1 MLVIKQMWSI
11 NISVV
16 TAQGSHL
23 FPFRTEKL
31 SPAAPMVLRK
41 SGRVGRRRSLE
52 KDISFAGI
60 LFCVVGDPRPLLPP
74 LRVAPLRVA
83 PLRGLP
89 LRVAPLRVASLRG
102 LPLRVAPLR
111 GLPLRA
117 GPLRGLPG
125 LKSWVTIN
133 ADFV

>member
-60 LFCVVGDPRPLLPP
+60 LFCVVGGRHRAGLLP
-74 LRVAPLRVA
+74 PLRVA

-89 LRVAPLRVASLRG
+89 LRVLPLRVGPLRVA
-102 LPLRVAPLR
+102 
-111 GLPLRA
+111 
-117 GPLRGLPG
+117 PLRGLPG

-133 ADFV
+133 ADFVRPVGADK

>member
-60 LFCVVGDPRPLLPP
+60 LFCVVGQDRKSTRLNSSHV
-74 LRVAPLRVA
+74 RISYAVFC
-83 PLRGLP
+83 
-89 LRVAPLRVASLRG
+89 
-102 LPLRVAPLR
+102 
-111 GLPLRA
+111 
-117 GPLRGLPG
+117 
-125 LKSWVTIN
+125 LKKKKCSWLCS
-133 ADFV
+133 

>member
-60 LFCVVGDPRPLLPP
+60 LFLFVATPRPPLPP

-83 PLRGLP
+83 PLRVAP
-89 LRVAPLRVASLRG
+89 LRVAPLRVA
-102 LPLRVAPLR
+102 PLRVA
-111 GLPLRA
+111 
-117 GPLRGLPG
+117 PLRGLPG

-133 ADFV
+133 ADFVRPVGADK

>member
-60 LFCVVGDPRPLLPP
+60 LFLFVATLRPLLPP

-83 PLRGLP
+83 PLRCLP
-89 LRVAPLRVASLRG
+89 LRVAPLC
-102 LPLRVAPLR
+102 
-111 GLPLRA
+111 
-117 GPLRGLPG
+117 GLPG

-133 ADFV
+133 ADFVRPVGADK

>member
-41 SGRVGRRRSLE
+41 SGRVGRRRSL
-52 KDISFAGI
+52 KDIRRNMDVLFLCAIVSRKTRGDRRGGRAQRGPEALGSAQVGIAADLWKRISALLVSFSC
-60 LFCVVGDPRPLLPP
+60 LWPP
-74 LRVAPLRVA
+74 LGHCCRRSA
-83 PLRGLP
+83 
-89 LRVAPLRVASLRG
+89 AS
-102 LPLRVAPLR
+102 
-111 GLPLRA
+111 
-117 GPLRGLPG
+117 
-125 LKSWVTIN
+125 
-133 ADFV
+133 

>member
-1 MLVIKQMWSI
+1 MLVIKPMWSI
-11 NISVV
+11 NIYMV

-23 FPFRTEKL
+23 FPSRTEKL

-60 LFCVVGDPRPLLPP
+60 LFLFVATLRPLLPP

-83 PLRGLP
+83 PLRVAPLRCLP
-89 LRVAPLRVASLRG
+89 LRVAPLRC
-102 LPLRVAPLR
+102 LPLRVAPLC
-111 GLPLRA
+111 
-117 GPLRGLPG
+117 GLPG

-133 ADFV
+133 ADFVRPVGADK

>member
-60 LFCVVGDPRPLLPP
+60 LFLF
-74 LRVAPLRVA
+74 VALW
-83 PLRGLP
+83 GHK
-89 LRVAPLRVASLRG
+89 
-102 LPLRVAPLR
+102 
-111 GLPLRA
+111 
-117 GPLRGLPG
+117 LPG
-125 LKSWVTIN
+125 LKSRPEGTRAPAAGGVKEGDGCDQGRQRRCLFRFKNPLLLRNCQNKSIFMSLFCVFR
-133 ADFV
+133 AFK

>member
-60 LFCVVGDPRPLLPP
+60 LFCVVGHPSGTAAAAPRRLAPRRPAARRPTPCRPTPRRPTPRPPRTEVL
-74 LRVAPLRVA
+74 
-83 PLRGLP
+83 GYY
-89 LRVAPLRVASLRG
+89 
-102 LPLRVAPLR
+102 
-111 GLPLRA
+111 
-117 GPLRGLPG
+117 
-125 LKSWVTIN
+125 
-133 ADFV
+133 

>member
-1 MLVIKQMWSI
+1 
-11 NISVV
+11 
-16 TAQGSHL
+16 
-23 FPFRTEKL
+23 
-31 SPAAPMVLRK
+31 MVLRK

-60 LFCVVGDPRPLLPP
+60 LFLFVATPRPLLPP

-89 LRVAPLRVASLRG
+89 LRVVPLRGLPLRVGPLRGAPLRG

-111 GLPLRA
+111 GLPLRVA
-117 GPLRGLPG
+117 PLRGLPG

-133 ADFV
+133 ADFVRPVGADK

>member
-1 MLVIKQMWSI
+1 MLVIKPMWSI
-11 NISVV
+11 NIYMV

-60 LFCVVGDPRPLLPP
+60 LFLFVATPRPPLGHPSATAAAAPRRPAPRRPAPRRPAPRRPAPRRPTPCRPTPRPP
-74 LRVAPLRVA
+74 RTEVL
-83 PLRGLP
+83 GYY
-89 LRVAPLRVASLRG
+89 
-102 LPLRVAPLR
+102 
-111 GLPLRA
+111 
-117 GPLRGLPG
+117 
-125 LKSWVTIN
+125 
-133 ADFV
+133 

>member
-52 KDISFAGI
+52 KDIRRNMDVLFLCAIVSRKTRGDRRGGRAQRGPEALGSAQVGI
-60 LFCVVGDPRPLLPP
+60 
-74 LRVAPLRVA
+74 A
-83 PLRGLP
+83 
-89 LRVAPLRVASLRG
+89 
-102 LPLRVAPLR
+102 
-111 GLPLRA
+111 
-117 GPLRGLPG
+117 
-125 LKSWVTIN
+125 
-133 ADFV
+133 ADL